1 MFLRSI
7 LDLILDF
14 SAVWLVGVVF
24 FNIKVRTEKLWNLG
38 IIMFLYIVAV
48 YLAGVSGEENSFI
61 SLTVIIVL
69 WFLMQGNGKEKFK
82 NILKLEFMAT
92 LLEFIIN
99 AVLTL
104 FMHDDVEQDTK
115 FIIISMILIL
125 TMVMVEWMKR
135 RYLLHKNEGEEW
147 IISEKIIYV
156 CACMMGVS
164 LFLTISG
171 LEMEKEYVPY
181 RGFSEFVGILTIIL
195 LFSILLLVLFLQYVN
210 DMNRRMKNHLEMERL
225 LKETQKNYYEAM
237 LKKEEDTKRYRH
249 DMLNHLMCLAE
260 IVKSGEKEEITD
272 YIKKLQLG
280 MTEIQHKQYSVGNL
294 VLDAVI
300 NYYTKMLENSADVSV
315 LGKCPEEINITQ
327 MELCTI
333 FSNLMKNAVEE
344 VKRQEIGEKYLK
356 ININVKSKYLK
367 IEIINSIEQKNR
379 PRGGGLPKTVKNDK
393 DNHGF
398 GMRNVK
404 ETVEKNGGE
413 FRWLQSETDFWVIVL
428 LPDQVD

>member
-164 LFLTISG
+164 LFLTISD
-171 LEMEKEYVPY
+171 
-181 RGFSEFVGILTIIL
+181 R
-195 LFSILLLVLFLQYVN
+195 
-210 DMNRRMKNHLEMERL
+210 
-225 LKETQKNYYEAM
+225 
-237 LKKEEDTKRYRH
+237 
-249 DMLNHLMCLAE
+249 
-260 IVKSGEKEEITD
+260 KS
-272 YIKKLQLG
+272 
-280 MTEIQHKQYSVGNL
+280 V
-294 VLDAVI
+294 V
-300 NYYTKMLENSADVSV
+300 
-315 LGKCPEEINITQ
+315 
-327 MELCTI
+327 
-333 FSNLMKNAVEE
+333 
-344 VKRQEIGEKYLK
+344 
-356 ININVKSKYLK
+356 
-367 IEIINSIEQKNR
+367 
-379 PRGGGLPKTVKNDK
+379 
-393 DNHGF
+393 
-398 GMRNVK
+398 
-404 ETVEKNGGE
+404 
-413 FRWLQSETDFWVIVL
+413 
-428 LPDQVD
+428 